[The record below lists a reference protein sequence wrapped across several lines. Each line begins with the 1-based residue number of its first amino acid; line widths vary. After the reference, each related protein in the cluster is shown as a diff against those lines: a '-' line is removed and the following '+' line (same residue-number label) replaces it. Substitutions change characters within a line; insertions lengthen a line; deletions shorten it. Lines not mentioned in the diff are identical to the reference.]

1 MTKTI
6 TTAELAAE
14 LDTTPRELRKFLRA
28 DAKVNE
34 VETPGKG
41 KRYALP
47 ANARS
52 IAAMRKK
59 FSTWQDAQKVR
70 TEVDTTESDTE
81 VNDEVSPD
89 EDDAEELDMNDDEL
103 ASLTD
108 DIDAE

>member
-6 TTAELAAE
+6 TTAELATA

-47 ANARS
+47 SNARS
-52 IAAMRKK
+52 IASMRKK

-70 TEVDTTESDTE
+70 TTVDEVESD
-81 VNDEVSPD
+81 NDEVEVDSAD
-89 EDDAEELDMNDDEL
+89 SDSELDMDNELDDL
-103 ASLTD
+103 D
-108 DIDAE
+108 DSIDD

>member
-47 ANARS
+47 SNARS
-52 IAAMRKK
+52 IASMRKK

-70 TEVDTTESDTE
+70 TATDSDNAVDETDDTE
-81 VNDEVSPD
+81 TDELTDPTD
-89 EDDAEELDMNDDEL
+89 EDIEDITAE
-103 ASLTD
+103 
-108 DIDAE
+108 